1 MKINTVTTFAFIT
14 LVFAILAGYLI
25 KDAYAV
31 TCFKQYE
38 RISGM
43 NKICVYNCLG
53 SDRAI
58 TIKSFNM
65 IKENLLKIKME
76 LLK

>member
-1 MKINTVTTFAFIT
+1 MKTNVATTLAFVT

-58 TIKSFNM
+58 TIKSYQLCPLSING
-65 IKENLLKIKME
+65 
-76 LLK
+76 